1 MGGISPSGRQAI
13 ALIFFAFI
21 LFTDRFIR
29 NLLLIIVLP
38 VILAVLF
45 VVAACVKVRPTRK
58 SRSEK
63 YGVYNVIKPVQSYR
77 CLSVLRVVATDITFQ
92 HSLTFPR

>member
-1 MGGISPSGRQAI
+1 MKLMDLRFDSKSLGRVI
-13 ALIFFAFI
+13 GRPLSLCKTSHRINYFAFI

-29 NLLLIIVLP
+29 NLLFVIVLP

-58 SRSEK
+58 SRSQE
-63 YGVYNVIKPVQSYR
+63 YEV
-77 CLSVLRVVATDITFQ
+77 
-92 HSLTFPR
+92 